1 MRQFLMAFGLVVLGT
16 SALAEEAALVNVSGD
31 VFMAGSSVQSESG
44 ADDLFLVGQ
53 TVRAAGDATGS
64 AHLAGRR
71 VDLSGAVGG
80 DLYAL
85 GMDVTVT
92 GDVAGDA
99 TLSGYDISVG
109 RVGGDLR
116 ATGSQVTVG
125 GPVGGYAFLA
135 AEELRI
141 DGVIEGDVHLSAR
154 QLEFGPDARIGGQ
167 LVLYEEMP
175 GKLEVPAA
183 VIAEDRIER
192 RDIESRDHHMRPFGW
207 AGYIGSFLSAVI
219 VVAALAALIAALVPQ
234 QLAAMRRRILDAPFR
249 TLWLGFLTQSAVI
262 GSAVL
267 FAMTLVGVFLSPA
280 ALLVAA
286 IGGFAGYVVGVYA
299 FGVGL
304 LLAWGW
310 DEPASIG
317 RRALAAGF
325 GALVAGVIGLIPVLG
340 WIFLLAVSLAGVG
353 AITTW
358 IFRPRFFGALPSE

>member
-1 MRQFLMAFGLVVLGT
+1 MSDSGQHHILTVRV
-16 SALAEEAALVNVSGD
+16 AELDDATGVAR
-31 VFMAGSSVQSESG
+31 VQLRSLIGRPVPDELFEDF
-44 ADDLFLVGQ
+44 AD
-53 TVRAAGDATGS
+53 VRAA
-64 AHLAGRR
+64 
-71 VDLSGAVGG
+71 
-80 DLYAL
+80 
-85 GMDVTVT
+85 
-92 GDVAGDA
+92 
-99 TLSGYDISVG
+99 
-109 RVGGDLR
+109 
-116 ATGSQVTVG
+116 
-125 GPVGGYAFLA
+125 AFWG
-135 AEELRI
+135 E
-141 DGVIEGDVHLSAR
+141 VIESTNNMV
-154 QLEFGPDARIGGQ
+154 
-167 LVLYEEMP
+167 
-175 GKLEVPAA
+175 
-183 VIAEDRIER
+183 
-192 RDIESRDHHMRPFGW
+192 
-207 AGYIGSFLSAVI
+207 
-219 VVAALAALIAALVPQ
+219 LIAALVPQ